1 MLWYDINNDTYE
13 RSIPMFEIIFGV
25 FAAIFALI
33 FVAMGVVALIGGVQ
47 QRRRCSASAAGT
59 VSAVHSRVLEKGK
72 RKVNVYTPE
81 FKFEAGGHTYTMRSS
96 FTSMRREF
104 KEGQA
109 VTIRYD
115 PADPKV
121 AYVSDD
127 TNNSSRGG
135 IMCVCFGLMLA
146 IAAVALFT

>member
-1 MLWYDINNDTYE
+1 ML
-13 RSIPMFEIIFGV
+13 EIIFGI
-25 FAAIFALI
+25 FAALFALI
-33 FVAMGVVALIGGVQ
+33 FAAVGVIALVGGAQ
-47 QRRRCSASAAGT
+47 QKRRCSASASGV
-59 VSAVHSRVLEKGK
+59 VSAVHSEVQEKGK
-72 RKVNVYTPE
+72 RRVTVYTPE
-81 FKFEAGGHTYTMRSS
+81 FRFEAGGHTYTMRSP
-96 FTSMRREF
+96 FGSMKREF

-127 TNNSSRGG
+127 ANNSSQGG
-135 IMCVCFGLMLA
+135 IMCIVLGLLLA